1 MPKECWNCHAQA
13 QPAPKKEKFP
23 PKCKLCEV
31 LVHDFNMKAHKQ
43 TETHKLRQE
52 LFDKLPLMTKTNLEF
67 VLMNP
72 LAVGEQE
79 KQQ

>member
-1 MPKECWNCHAQA
+1 
-13 QPAPKKEKFP
+13 
-23 PKCKLCEV
+23 
-31 LVHDFNMKAHKQ
+31 MKAHKQ